1 MRYLSYP
8 RKCSTGS
15 ARPFAQ
21 LFHVL
26 DSMHESVISGV
37 PVTKRDIYYKDVSLL
52 KTQRVVDNL
61 VDDLA
66 ATFDL
71 ERSQLNV
78 RATSKGLI
86 CGSSLMFHLNS
97 GTTLCPNDTD
107 GSLIPVGEDIRTFS
121 LTEEIFWVLVVE
133 KDAIFQHLC
142 RFHLTKHPSLP
153 GRGLLITGKGY
164 PDMATRHLVKT
175 LSDNLPTSVPIM
187 ALVDGDAFGI
197 DILSVY
203 KYGSRA
209 LQHENHKLAAGRV
222 KWLGLWSS
230 ELATLGIDRDA
241 LIPISKHDEKKAF
254 EMLRRSTKIP
264 KKWRKELMH
273 MLHNRRKAEIEILYT
288 SRPDASPGS
297 APHSDLAFNN
307 MTETTAVSDGCF
319 PDLASDN
326 HPPCSTLSM
335 NSASPLTPIFDHQD
349 YELHIILQS
358 IQYDFL
364 QLTHYCFASLTERS
378 VLHDFPSPI
387 SIEPCVID
395 WYSKVLVPGL
405 RIESRSVAD
414 GDKLFTLDMRDTTPS
429 RSTLGLGDRTS
440 FCLWIS

>member
-1 MRYLSYP
+1 MPYTPTQPLQ
-8 RKCSTGS
+8 
-15 ARPFAQ
+15 AQ

-37 PVTKRDIYYKDVSLL
+37 PVTKRDIYYKDVPLL
-52 KTQRVVDNL
+52 KTQRAVDNL

-86 CGSSLMFHLNS
+86 CGSSLTFHLNS
-97 GTTLCPNDTD
+97 GTTLCPSDTD

-121 LTEEIFWVLVVE
+121 LTEEISWVLIVE

-142 RFHLTKHPSLP
+142 RFQLTKHPSIP

-209 LQHENHKLAAGRV
+209 LQHENYKLAAGRV

-230 ELATLGIDRDA
+230 ELATLGIDRDT

-297 APHSDLAFNN
+297 APLSDMASNHPN
-307 MTETTAVSDGCF
+307 ETTAAVSGSSF
-319 PDLASDN
+319 PNLASDN
-326 HPPCSTLSM
+326 PRPCSAPSMNLHPPL
-335 NSASPLTPIFDHQD
+335 
-349 YELHIILQS
+349 LQYL
-358 IQYDFL
+358 I
-364 QLTHYCFASLTERS
+364 TK
-378 VLHDFPSPI
+378 I
-387 SIEPCVID
+387 
-395 WYSKVLVPGL
+395 
-405 RIESRSVAD
+405 
-414 GDKLFTLDMRDTTPS
+414 
-429 RSTLGLGDRTS
+429 TS
-440 FCLWIS
+440 FVSSAKHP

>member
-1 MRYLSYP
+1 MDSQILTNEDMEIEEDDELESPDATQAMENLAISFLQQLDQVFDSDDGESSSEDDSPRTKSSIVRLQLVDRTKRTRPGTTDTKHISYP
-8 RKCSTGS
+8 RKCTTGS

-37 PVTKRDIYYKDVSLL
+37 PVTKRDIYYKDVPLL
-52 KTQRVVDNL
+52 KTQRAVDNL

-86 CGSSLMFHLNS
+86 CGSSLTFHLNS
-97 GTTLCPNDTD
+97 GTTLCPSDTD

-121 LTEEIFWVLVVE
+121 LTEEISWVLIVE

-142 RFHLTKHPSLP
+142 RFQLTNHPSLP

-209 LQHENHKLAAGRV
+209 LQHENYKLAAGRV

-254 EMLRRSTKIP
+254 EMLRRSTKTP

-297 APHSDLAFNN
+297 APLFDMASNHPN
-307 MTETTAVSDGCF
+307 ETTATVSGSSF
-319 PDLASDN
+319 PNLASDN
-326 HPPCSTLSM
+326 TPPCSTPSM
-335 NSASPLTPIFDHQD
+335 NSHPPL
-349 YELHIILQS
+349 LQYL
-358 IQYDFL
+358 I
-364 QLTHYCFASLTERS
+364 TK
-378 VLHDFPSPI
+378 I
-387 SIEPCVID
+387 
-395 WYSKVLVPGL
+395 
-405 RIESRSVAD
+405 
-414 GDKLFTLDMRDTTPS
+414 
-429 RSTLGLGDRTS
+429 TS
-440 FCLWIS
+440 FVSSAKHL

>member
-1 MRYLSYP
+1 MDSQILPNEDMEIEEDDELESPDATQAMENMAISFLQQLDQVFCSDDDPGSSEDDSPGTKSSIVRLQLTDRTKRTRHGTTDTKYISYP
-8 RKCSTGS
+8 RKCTTGS

-37 PVTKRDIYYKDVSLL
+37 PVTKRDIYYKDVPLL
-52 KTQRVVDNL
+52 KTQRTVDNL

-86 CGSSLMFHLNS
+86 CGSSLTFRLNS
-97 GTTLCPNDTD
+97 GTTLCPSDTD
-107 GSLIPVGEDIRTFS
+107 GSLIPVGEDIQTFS
-121 LTEEIFWVLVVE
+121 LTEEISWVLIVE

-142 RFHLTKHPSLP
+142 RLQLTKHPSLQ

-209 LQHENHKLAAGRV
+209 LQHENYKLAAGRV

-230 ELATLGIDRDA
+230 ELATLGIDRDT
-241 LIPISKHDEKKAF
+241 LIPISKHDEKKVCLTFHYSA
-254 EMLRRSTKIP
+254 I
-264 KKWRKELMH
+264 RKELMH

-288 SRPDASPGS
+288 SRPDASPG
-297 APHSDLAFNN
+297 NN
-307 MTETTAVSDGCF
+307 S
-319 PDLASDN
+319 
-326 HPPCSTLSM
+326 HPPL
-335 NSASPLTPIFDHQD
+335 
-349 YELHIILQS
+349 LQYL
-358 IQYDFL
+358 I
-364 QLTHYCFASLTERS
+364 TK
-378 VLHDFPSPI
+378 I
-387 SIEPCVID
+387 
-395 WYSKVLVPGL
+395 
-405 RIESRSVAD
+405 
-414 GDKLFTLDMRDTTPS
+414 
-429 RSTLGLGDRTS
+429 TS
-440 FCLWIS
+440 FVSSAKHP

>member
-1 MRYLSYP
+1 MESMAISFLQQLDQVFDSDDDEGPSEDDSPKIKSSIIRLQLFDRSKRTRLGTTDTKYLSYP
-8 RKCSTGS
+8 RKCTTGS

-26 DSMHESVISGV
+26 DSMHESVISSV
-37 PVTKRDIYYKDVSLL
+37 PITKRDIYYKDVPLL
-52 KTQRVVDNL
+52 KTQRAVDNL

-121 LTEEIFWVLVVE
+121 LTEEISWVLIVE

-142 RFHLTKHPSLP
+142 RFQLTKHPSLP

-175 LSDNLPTSVPIM
+175 LSDNLPTSIPIM

-264 KKWRKELMH
+264 TKWRKELMH

-297 APHSDLAFNN
+297 ASPSNMVSDNTN
-307 MTETTAVSDGCF
+307 ETTAAVSDSCF
-319 PDLASDN
+319 PNLASDDP
-326 HPPCSTLSM
+326 PPCSTPLM
-335 NSASPLTPIFDHQD
+335 NSHPPL
-349 YELHIILQS
+349 LQYL
-358 IQYDFL
+358 I
-364 QLTHYCFASLTERS
+364 TK
-378 VLHDFPSPI
+378 I
-387 SIEPCVID
+387 
-395 WYSKVLVPGL
+395 
-405 RIESRSVAD
+405 
-414 GDKLFTLDMRDTTPS
+414 
-429 RSTLGLGDRTS
+429 TS
-440 FCLWIS
+440 FVLSAKDSV